1 MKIQLTDNQ
10 LEFVK
15 KKLKESL
22 AYEKIIKSRKDN
34 KDYDGWDVV
43 GIEDYIFTLE
53 TILHDKFILTQ

>member
-34 KDYDGWDVV
+34 KDYVMRRVSRWS
-43 GIEDYIFTLE
+43 
-53 TILHDKFILTQ
+53 